1 MDSAVFA
8 GVLVAALAAGW
19 MPLTGAPGAELWREG
34 AWAVE
39 GPPGGQCGSMPLLQ
53 VKGPG
58 SILEPQNAPILANLE
73 KGLPAVMAKA
83 CPNVREVILVS
94 GRTRRLMRLAAPGTE
109 TAHAPPA
116 ARSPSAVI
124 PASPSMAGS
133 PSAATPPPTAAAPAT
148 PEPPAAAQNAGA
160 EEAPRRRVS
169 ASGGRAAAPPP
180 APVSAPET
188 GMASASAV
196 PSLSRRSDLR
206 SLSSAGNI
214 EDKCEVLLNWLESSK
229 TGAAP
234 AVNYRYRPPAEQMG
248 LFRDEPMMAVF
259 NSTYDRTENRWRLE
273 QYEKVMSRCMGMNPS
288 RPTPFNRDPNRKLMQ
303 YSQQF
308 EQYRQLLNQAFLG
321 QPGPLEPT
329 NITRYVQQV
338 REQTS
343 WATQA
348 MSSAAAAGTSR
359 SSFDRIRE
367 QQQSAATQ
375 MALLSG
381 GERSQVADYL
391 GRRQAEMAPVI
402 AEEWIRDASSAQKGA
417 ASAKVLQ
424 SSHAGIVPVLS
435 TMDAASRTTFEERYR
450 RLMESLIAEPL
461 QAEIAKLQSVPA
473 TLPGVLQMTAWKATF
488 DATFRDLRGVAS
500 VEAAGHEF
508 NQARVRILAGALP
521 AWMQEVGAIPVDGAA
536 ITVKRREMETLF
548 PAREDRA
555 SAQFTQYE
563 TPLRAKEDQLR
574 LKVEAE
580 MRRQQQEAQAAAL
593 ARQQAEPSAPRP
605 QATGGAPGGSLAGTR
620 GKPGAG
626 LAEGSFLAKGLHNE
640 GTLASL
646 YRGDFLKIGFD
657 RDELGFVDMYGQY
670 LLSFGRQC
678 GAYLPANKVEMT
690 RQRCTAEMVTRNGYG
705 VEISRYCT
713 NWVTEGIGV
722 YADPEMYSVKTQ
734 LDRLAAGDAMRHVGR
749 VLTQRDPIAGVMAMA
764 GNAQA
769 IQADMED
776 VVQQNGCASAGLKR
790 FEENLRLFAM
800 NQQPIRLGETGP
812 RLSAIAPL
820 PGIPFRD
827 QNYIKLI
834 EDLVSEHSKTW
845 AMNRYLRGSVGG
857 VSVAS
862 RDPQGRPAKVVA
874 NYTYDGFNGRSQGS
888 VSVKFTEGVPEC
900 MYFHDF
906 PATCRTPNRAIVA
919 SYSDGAYQEK

>member
-1 MDSAVFA
+1 MERAVFA
-8 GVLVAALAAGW
+8 GVIVAAFAGW
-19 MPLTGAPGAELWREG
+19 MPLSGAAGSELWKEG
-34 AWAVE
+34 SWSVE
-39 GPPGGQCGSMPLLQ
+39 GPPAGQCGSLPLLQ

-58 SILEPQNAPILANLE
+58 SILDPQNAQAFASLE
-73 KGLPAVMAKA
+73 KSLPNAMAKV
-83 CPNVREVILVS
+83 CPGVRDVILVS
-94 GRTRRLMRLAAPGTE
+94 GRTRRLIRLAAPDVV
-109 TAHAPPA
+109 TASTPPAGPGASAVAPVAPPA
-116 ARSPSAVI
+116 AGHP
-124 PASPSMAGS
+124 P
-133 PSAATPPPTAAAPAT
+133 AATPPPTAAIPAT
-148 PEPPAAAQNAGA
+148 PEPPAAAQNAVA
-160 EEAPRRRVS
+160 EEAPRRRLP
-169 ASGGRAAAPPP
+169 ASGGRAATPPP
-180 APVSAPET
+180 APVSAPQT
-188 GMASASAV
+188 GTVSTATI
-196 PSLSRRSDLR
+196 PSLSRRSELR
-206 SLSSAGNI
+206 SLSSAGDI

-229 TGAAP
+229 TGAAS
-234 AVNYRYRPPAEQMG
+234 AANSRYRPPAEQMG

-259 NSTYDRTENRWRLE
+259 NNTYDRTENKWRLE

-288 RPTPFNRDPNRKLMQ
+288 RPTPFNRNPNRKLMQ

-308 EQYRQLLNQAFLG
+308 EQYRMLLNQAFLG

-338 REQTS
+338 REQTN
-343 WATQA
+343 WANQA
-348 MSSAAAAGTSR
+348 MASAANAPASR
-359 SSFDRIRE
+359 SAFDRIRE
-367 QQQSAATQ
+367 QQQATGTQ
-375 MALLSG
+375 MALLSAA
-381 GERSQVADYL
+381 EKSQVAEYL

-402 AEEWIRDASSAQKGA
+402 AEEWFRGASSAQKGA

-424 SSHAGIVPVLS
+424 GSHAGIVPVIGA
-435 TMDAASRTTFEERYR
+435 MDAASRTAFEERYKQ
-450 RLMESLIAEPL
+450 LIESLIAEPL
-461 QAEIAKLQSVPA
+461 QAEIAKLQAVPA

-536 ITVKRREMETLF
+536 ITAKRREMEALF

-574 LKVEAE
+574 LRVEAE

-605 QATGGAPGGSLAGTR
+605 QTTGGAPGASLAATR
-620 GKPGAG
+620 GTPGPG
-626 LAEGSFLAKGLHNE
+626 LAAGSFVAKGLQNE
-640 GTLASL
+640 GTLTSL
-646 YRGDFLKIGFD
+646 YRGDFVKIGFD
-657 RDELGFVDMYGQY
+657 RDELSFVDMYGQY

-678 GAYLPANKVEMT
+678 SAYLPANKVEMT

-705 VEISRYCT
+705 VEVSRYCS

-734 LDRLAAGDAMRHVGR
+734 LDRLAAGDAMRHVGKM
-749 VLTQRDPIAGVMAMA
+749 LTQRDPIAGAMAMV

-769 IQADMED
+769 IKADMED

-790 FEENLRLFAM
+790 FEENLRLFAL
-800 NQQPIRLGETGP
+800 NKQPIRLGETGP

-827 QNYIKLI
+827 QNYTKLI

-845 AMNRYLRGSVGG
+845 AMNRFLHGSVGS
-857 VSVAS
+857 VSVTS

-874 NYTYDGFNGRSQGS
+874 NYIYDGFSGRSQGS
-888 VSVKFTEGVPEC
+888 VSVNFTDGLPEC

-906 PATCRTPNRAIVA
+906 PATCRTPNRLIVA